1 MGVEPH
7 IAAAA
12 AAGIEALIGQ
22 CGGDAPSLL
31 AGLALPAA
39 RLADPTQRLSL
50 MAYCRLFEQAAA
62 QTGLDDFGL
71 RFGQQYAPEQM
82 GALGAL
88 VLASPDLGAAL
99 RNLCAYFP
107 VLQEHSCLR
116 LRAQGAVIALE
127 YQIGDG
133 RITQRRQDAE
143 LSLAVFAGIFRRA
156 LGPGFAPLEVQFEHL
171 RPAGARAASGFRAPV
186 YYAAPRNALLFP
198 AELLAAKMPGADAAR
213 LPGLLAA
220 LRPQLADG
228 GARDFVGQVLG
239 LIRDGFLNGAAQ
251 IDQVAQRLGVSRAGL
266 HRRLRQ
272 EGVAFSDLTARIR
285 RELAQDYVGQPGIA
299 FTDIALLL
307 GYSELS
313 AFTRAFTRWTGRSPA
328 RYRQACRHAP

>member
-116 LRAQGAVIALE
+116 LRAQGAVMALE

-198 AELLAAKMPGADAAR
+198 AELLAAKMPGAAAAR
-213 LPGLLAA
+213 LPGCSRRCARNWRMGSTGFR
-220 LRPQLADG
+220 RPGAGADPGRVSERG
-228 GARDFVGQVLG
+228 GADRPG
-239 LIRDGFLNGAAQ
+239 GAASGGEPGRAASAAAPGGGGVFRPHRPHPPRSGPGLCRPAGDRFHGYRAAAW
-251 IDQVAQRLGVSRAGL
+251 IFRTQRLHPCL
-266 HRRLRQ
+266 H
-272 EGVAFSDLTARIR
+272 
-285 RELAQDYVGQPGIA
+285 
-299 FTDIALLL
+299 ALDGAL
-307 GYSELS
+307 
-313 AFTRAFTRWTGRSPA
+313 PA